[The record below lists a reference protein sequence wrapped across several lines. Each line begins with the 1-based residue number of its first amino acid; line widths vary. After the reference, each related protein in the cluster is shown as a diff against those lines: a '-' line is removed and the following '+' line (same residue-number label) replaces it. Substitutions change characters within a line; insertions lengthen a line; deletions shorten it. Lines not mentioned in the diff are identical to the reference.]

1 MNPLQLAVD
10 LGSVLDELGIEY
22 AVGGSVA
29 SSFFGEPRST
39 LDIDIALR
47 GTQEELAK
55 MVERVAVDFYVPTQA
70 AKHAIAT
77 QDAFNLLHHESGM
90 KVDIFVL
97 GDGLLDR
104 RQVERRILVSLPTGD
119 LWLTSPEESVLRKL
133 WWFRLTGESSER
145 QWRDVVGVLR
155 LADIDK
161 AELSSVA
168 AELDLGEL
176 VERAMAEASSV
187 N

>member
-10 LGSVLDELGIEY
+10 LGNMLDEIGVEY

-47 GTQEELAK
+47 GTEEELAK
-55 MVERVAVDFYVPTQA
+55 VVEHVAVDFYVPTAA
-70 AKHAIAT
+70 AKHAIET
-77 QDAFNLLHHESGM
+77 QDSFNLLHHESGM

-104 RQVERRILVSLPTGD
+104 RQIDRRIRVSLPMGE

-133 WWFRLTGESSER
+133 WWFRLTGETSER
-145 QWRDVVGVLR
+145 QWRDVIGVLR
-155 LADIDK
+155 LSDIDK
-161 AELSSVA
+161 AELSLVA
-168 AELDLGEL
+168 AELGVEEL
-176 VERAMAEASSV
+176 VDRAIAEAS
-187 N
+187 NA

>member
-10 LGSVLDELGIEY
+10 LGAMLDELGVEY

-39 LDIDIALR
+39 LDIDLALR
-47 GTQEELAK
+47 GSEEQLAK
-55 MVERVAVDFYVPTQA
+55 VVEQVAVDFYVPTSA
-70 AKHAIAT
+70 ATRAIET
-77 QDAFNLLHHESGM
+77 QDSFNLLHHESGM

-104 RQVERRILVSLPTGD
+104 RQIDRRIRVSLPMGD
-119 LWLTSPEESVLRKL
+119 LWLTSPEDSVLRKL
-133 WWFRLTGESSER
+133 WWFRLTGETSER
-145 QWRDVVGVLR
+145 QWRDVIGVLR

-168 AELDLGEL
+168 AELGLDEL
-176 VERAMAEASSV
+176 VGRAITEASSA
-187 N
+187 